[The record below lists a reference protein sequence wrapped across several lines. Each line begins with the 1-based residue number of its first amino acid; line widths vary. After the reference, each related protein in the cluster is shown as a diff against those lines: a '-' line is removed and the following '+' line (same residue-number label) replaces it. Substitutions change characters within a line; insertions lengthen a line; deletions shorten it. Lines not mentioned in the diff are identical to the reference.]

1 MRDFFVGTTIRRNGT
16 LVPRPGVAPTWA
28 FSIKMLHLAF
38 SIFCLLFATLSRS
51 EEARYIVTYVYDGDT
66 VKLHPANTFSQ
77 KNDFKLRITDID
89 APERNQ
95 PFGQKSRR
103 ALIQLCQGHN
113 VRATTKVIAKDQYQ
127 RALGKLQCN
136 GADASLHLVS
146 LGLAWYNSKYANDV
160 ALERAEMN
168 ARAQKLGLW
177 ADKKPIA
184 PWAWRRLHQ
193 RN

>member
-1 MRDFFVGTTIRRNGT
+1 MRNVWLALIFLSFFT
-16 LVPRPGVAPTWA
+16 LAGKT
-28 FSIKMLHLAF
+28 
-38 SIFCLLFATLSRS
+38 
-51 EEARYIVTYVYDGDT
+51 EENRYIVTYVYDGDT
-66 VKLHPANTFSQ
+66 VKLHPVNTFSQ
-77 KNDFKLRITDID
+77 KGDFKLRITDID

-103 ALIQLCQGHN
+103 ALIQLCQGNH
-113 VRATTKVIAKDQYQ
+113 VIATTEVIAKDQYQ

-136 GADASLHLVS
+136 QVDASLHLVN

-160 ALERAEMN
+160 ALYSAEVN

-184 PWAWRRLHQ
+184 PWAWRKLNQ
-193 RN
+193 RQ

>member
-1 MRDFFVGTTIRRNGT
+1 MRDFFVGATIRRNGT
-16 LVPRPGVAPTWA
+16 LVPRPGVVPTWA
-28 FSIKMLHLAF
+28 FSIKMLCFAF
-38 SIFCLLFATLSRS
+38 SIFCLLFATVSRS

-66 VKLHPANTFSQ
+66 VKLHPINTFSQ
-77 KNDFKLRITDID
+77 KNDLKLRITDID

-103 ALIQLCQGHN
+103 ALIKLCQGHN
-113 VRATTKVIAKDQYQ
+113 VIATTKVIAKDQYQ

-136 GADASLHLVS
+136 GADASLHLVN

-160 ALERAEMN
+160 ALERAEIN
-168 ARAQKLGLW
+168 ARTQKLGLW
-177 ADKKPIA
+177 ADEKPIA